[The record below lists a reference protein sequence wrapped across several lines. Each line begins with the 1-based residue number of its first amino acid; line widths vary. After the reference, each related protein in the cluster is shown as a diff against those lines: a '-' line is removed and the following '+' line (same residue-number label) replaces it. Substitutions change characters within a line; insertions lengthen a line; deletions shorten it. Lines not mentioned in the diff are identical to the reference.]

1 MFGHE
6 NTRKL
11 RSIIQVN
18 GGDTARFQRMKVG
31 LGGEEVS
38 DTCTRIGRKSEKANV
53 DPEKEY
59 TFQEELIVVKR
70 AQVLH

>member
-6 NTRKL
+6 NIRKL
-11 RSIIQVN
+11 RVN
-18 GGDTARFQRMKVG
+18 GGGMARFQRMKVG

-38 DTCTRIGRKSEKANV
+38 DTCTRIGSKSEKANV

-59 TFQEELIVVKR
+59 TFQELIVVKW